1 MFKPMEPDRPGSINL
16 TANSE
21 EERLLK
27 ENQDLKRQLQDLK
40 GPVHGGPPSKLWRP
54 SGITIWAIF
63 LTLTVLIVV
72 AFFAGYLP
80 LQKRQALVLSEA
92 HEQEVALPRV
102 EVMAVG
108 RSTQNSDL
116 ELPGNIQAITEA
128 PILSRADGYIVRRMV
143 DIGDRV
149 QAGQPIAEIEAP
161 EMDDQGLQAR
171 ANLLQAQASVEQALA
186 NLQQGKTD
194 VELARVTAQRWTSLA
209 TQGVVSRQDYDQ
221 YQAQYQSRQANVQAL
236 EKAIAVQRAN
246 VAAAEANVARLEKI
260 KGYRTVRA
268 PFAGVITLR
277 NVDVGTLVN
286 AGNTLLFRVA
296 QMATLRMYVNVPQ
309 RYANS
314 VKVGQTARLSVSN
327 LPGRSFPGT
336 VVRTA
341 SALDSTSRTLLVE
354 VHVPNGEGVLF
365 PGLYAQVNLINA
377 RKDPPLLVPSDAL
390 IVGAAGTTVA
400 TVRPDHTV
408 HLQKIEVGRD
418 YGDRL
423 EVLSGLEDG
432 DTIIENPGDIAREG
446 LKVDPVPVV
455 DAARTKGGK

>member
-1 MFKPMEPDRPGSINL
+1 MFRPMEPNPTTS
-16 TANSE
+16 AE
-21 EERLLK
+21 EERLRK
-27 ENQDLKRQLQDLK
+27 ENQELKRQLQDLN
-40 GPVHGGPPSKLWRP
+40 GPARGGTPSKLWRP
-54 SGITIWAIF
+54 SGITIWVIF
-63 LTLTVLIVV
+63 LTLMVLTVV
-72 AFFAGYLP
+72 AFFAGFVP
-80 LQKRQALVLSEA
+80 LQKRQALVLGEA

-102 EVMAVG
+102 EVMPVG
-108 RSTQNSDL
+108 RSTANSDL

-128 PILSRADGYIVRRMV
+128 PILSRADGYIVKRMV

-149 QAGQPIAEIEAP
+149 QAGQTIAVIEAP
-161 EMDDQGLQAR
+161 EMDDQGLQAK

-186 NLQQGKTD
+186 SFQQGKTD
-194 VELARVTAQRWTSLA
+194 VELARITAQRWTSLA
-209 TQGVVSRQDYDQ
+209 TQGVVSKQDYDQ
-221 YQAQYQSRQANVQAL
+221 YQAQYQSRLANLQAL

-246 VAAAEANVARLEKI
+246 VSAAEANVARLEKM
-260 KGYRTVRA
+260 KGYRTVKA

-277 NVDVGTLVN
+277 NVDVGTLVV
-286 AGNTLLFRVA
+286 AGNTLLYRVA
-296 QMATLRMYVNVPQ
+296 QTATLRMFVNIPQ

-314 VKVGQTARLSVSN
+314 VRVGQTARLSVSN

-341 SALDSTSRTLLVE
+341 SALDPTSRTLLVE

-365 PGLYAQVNLINA
+365 PGMYAQVDLINA

-390 IVGAAGTTVA
+390 IVGATGTAVA
-400 TVRPDHTV
+400 MVRPDHTV

-423 EVLSGLEDG
+423 EVLSGLQDG
-432 DTIIENPGDIAREG
+432 DSIIENPGDSAREG

-455 DAARTKGGK
+455 DAARRKGGK